1 MVAVLLAHELS
12 LLLREGLGLGLG
24 CDLRWGFDGSDLLW
38 LLLGH

>member
-12 LLLREGLGLGLG
+12 LLLCEGLGLGR
-24 CDLRWGFDGSDLLW
+24 DLRWGFDGSGLLW